1 MLTCCE
7 LPALRTQ
14 LSLLP
19 PEVMG
24 VYFGRIEQLAGNE
37 ALDQRHR
44 FMLLDLIEQRRN
56 RGRLRKEVGRRG

>member
-1 MLTCCE
+1 
-7 LPALRTQ
+7 
-14 LSLLP
+14 
-19 PEVMG
+19 MG

-56 RGRLRKEVGRRG
+56 RWRLRKEVG